1 MILKIY
7 TASIIVKGRYL
18 LYKFTI
24 LLFNLK
30 ATYIIP
36 GGLTA
41 QEIEDQIISMPS
53 MPAPSVS

>member
-1 MILKIY
+1 
-7 TASIIVKGRYL
+7 
-18 LYKFTI
+18 
-24 LLFNLK
+24 LFNLK

-53 MPAPSVS
+53 MPMLVTVLFI